1 MSASLKQS
9 LSGIGEP
16 SHHPLRLRDSFGR
29 RTPHRLRV
37 AMDGMTDP
45 GVGDW
50 QEVGVA
56 LSEQG
61 TNVSDE
67 SQGATTDGVYWFVC
81 SNNAKQ
87 VVSFDDARNY
97 VATFAPDP
105 VIRYGMWADAG
116 QPNADA
122 DENGVPVFGGD
133 FDPHFGAPAFDHGW
147 IYVPIQGPHGVWRF
161 SIDGTEQFWQK
172 ASYDDFAF
180 PGDDDLFPW
189 CAIHPVTGVLYTCNF
204 RTPPCLRAYDSESL
218 EYRRPDDIKIGPAP
232 LLLDH
237 VQGGVFTSHGRLIL
251 SCSDDNAVFC
261 FSSLNGHCF
270 GAQTLGNFG
279 NIVGSEVEGVTVRS
293 VQFDGVPASVHI
305 FELVNKGPLGPGDFD
320 LHSFQVPAPQ
330 LL

>member
-1 MSASLKQS
+1 M
-9 LSGIGEP
+9 LSGIGERSP
-16 SHHPLRLRDSFGR
+16 PRLRLRDSCGR
-29 RTPHRLRV
+29 RPPHRLRV

-45 GVGDW
+45 RVGDW

-133 FDPHFGAPAFDHGW
+133 FDPHFRAPAFDHRW
-147 IYVPIQGPHGVWRF
+147 IYGSIHGPHGVWRF

-172 ASYDDFAF
+172 ASSDDFAF
-180 PGDDDLFPW
+180 PGDDDLF
-189 CAIHPVTGVLYTCNF
+189 
-204 RTPPCLRAYDSESL
+204 
-218 EYRRPDDIKIGPAP
+218 
-232 LLLDH
+232 
-237 VQGGVFTSHGRLIL
+237 
-251 SCSDDNAVFC
+251 
-261 FSSLNGHCF
+261 
-270 GAQTLGNFG
+270 
-279 NIVGSEVEGVTVRS
+279 
-293 VQFDGVPASVHI
+293 
-305 FELVNKGPLGPGDFD
+305 
-320 LHSFQVPAPQ
+320 
-330 LL
+330 